1 MPKSIQ
7 EKREMVHQLQEK
19 YDQAK
24 SVLFVSFEGLTVKEN
39 ESLRKELEG
48 EGGEYLVTK
57 KTLLDKALKDKQ
69 VEGYDTAKN
78 MEGKIAIVFSFQ
90 DEVAA
95 AKVVDKHQQ
104 GDNGKIQF
112 VGGVLNNRFLK
123 GGEVADL
130 AKIPGKQELYA
141 KLVGSMNAP
150 VSGFVNVLG
159 GNLRSLMH
167 ALKAIEEKKS

>member
-7 EKREMVHQLQEK
+7 EKQEMVQQLREK

-39 ESLRKELEG
+39 ESLRRELEG
-48 EGGEYLVTK
+48 EGGEYLVAK
-57 KTLLDKALKDKQ
+57 KTLLDKALEDKQ

-78 MEGKIAIVFSFQ
+78 MEGKIATIFSFQ

-95 AKVVDKHQQ
+95 AKVLDKFQQ
-104 GDNGKIQF
+104 GNNGKIQF
-112 VGGVLNNRFLK
+112 VGGILNDRFLK
-123 GGEVADL
+123 ADEVNSL
-130 AKIPGKQELYA
+130 AKVPGKQELYA

-150 VSGFVNVLG
+150 ISGFVNVLG
-159 GNLRSLMH
+159 GNLRSLMY
-167 ALKAIEEKKS
+167 ALKAIEEKK